1 MGGQAGLIFMV
12 RAKFGKALM
21 ALGGVLFIA
30 ATAWWYVFFESML
43 GDDVK
48 AASACFYRTT
58 ESCALGN
65 VVGLFS
71 DVPTYSPWAL
81 WAAVLTAAAGIV
93 VYAAAPRG
101 NERPPTG

>member
-1 MGGQAGLIFMV
+1 MIGARL
-12 RAKFGKALM
+12 GKALM

-48 AASACFYRTT
+48 SASACFYRTT

-81 WAAVLTAAAGIV
+81 WAAVLTAAAGVV

-101 NERPPTG
+101 N

>member
-1 MGGQAGLIFMV
+1 MDGQAGLVPMV
-12 RAKFGKALM
+12 WARFGKALM

-65 VVGLFS
+65 VVGLFG
-71 DVPTYSPWAL
+71 DVPAYSPWAL
-81 WAAVLTAAAGIV
+81 WAAVLTAAAGV
-93 VYAAAPRG
+93 VIYAAAPRR
-101 NERPPTG
+101 N

>member
-1 MGGQAGLIFMV
+1 MDGHAGLIFMV
-12 RAKFGKALM
+12 WAKFGKALL

-30 ATAWWYVFFESML
+30 ATAGWYVFFESML

-48 AASACFYRTT
+48 VANPGFYRTT

-71 DVPTYSPWAL
+71 DVPAYSPWAF
-81 WAAVLTAAAGIV
+81 WAAVLTTATGIV
-93 VYAAAPRG
+93 IYAAAPRG
-101 NERPPTG
+101 N

>member
-1 MGGQAGLIFMV
+1 MDGKEGLIFMAW
-12 RAKFGKALM
+12 AKFGKALM
-21 ALGGVLFIA
+21 TLSGVLFIV
-30 ATAWWYVFFESML
+30 ATVWWYVFFESML
-43 GDDVK
+43 GEGVK

-81 WAAVLTAAAGIV
+81 WAAVLTAAAGIIV
-93 VYAAAPRG
+93 CVAVPRG
-101 NERPPTG
+101 N